1 VADVPNLV
9 HEIAIYVARN
19 SYQDDG
25 VKRLAGIAFVAACA
39 YHGGTFSDIHG
50 SFDGQ
55 QQTIGCV
62 DISVAKSDDPSGEG
76 PVITYAFGNRCRYA
90 VPLDFTAIH
99 VRGRT
104 ADGAT
109 HDLVAFDPR
118 HEIQPLSID
127 ALITGRE
134 NIEYVA
140 HDRMV
145 EVCVD
150 LSGITNAPAQAP
162 WVCP

>member
-1 VADVPNLV
+1 MVVGC
-9 HEIAIYVARN
+9 
-19 SYQDDG
+19 S
-25 VKRLAGIAFVAACA
+25 
-39 YHGGTFSDIHG
+39 YHGDAFSDIHG

-55 QQTIGCV
+55 RQTIGCV
-62 DISVAKSDDPSGEG
+62 DIAIDKSDDPSNEG
-76 PVITYAFGNRCRYA
+76 PVVSYAFGNRCRYA
-90 VPLDFTAIH
+90 VPLDFTAVH
-99 VRGRT
+99 VVGRT

-109 HDLVAFDPR
+109 HELVAFDPH

-140 HDRMV
+140 PEPIV

-150 LSGITNAPAQAP
+150 LSGITNAPVQTP
-162 WVCP
+162 WVCR

>member
-1 VADVPNLV
+1 MT
-9 HEIAIYVARN
+9 IYVAGN
-19 SYQDDG
+19 SYQDAV
-25 VKRLAGIAFVAACA
+25 VKLVGIALVAGCA
-39 YHGGTFSDIHG
+39 YHGGAFSDIHG
-50 SFDGQ
+50 TFEGPR
-55 QQTIGCV
+55 QTIGCV
-62 DISVAKSDDPSGEG
+62 DIAVAKTEEPTG
-76 PVITYAFGNRCRYA
+76 PVIAYAFGNRCRYP
-90 VPLDFTAIH
+90 VPLDLAAIR

-109 HDLVAFDPR
+109 RELVAFDPN
-118 HEIQPLSID
+118 HEIRPLAID

-140 HDRMV
+140 HEPLT

-150 LSGITNAPAQAP
+150 LSGVTNAAPQTP

>member
-1 VADVPNLV
+1 L
-9 HEIAIYVARN
+9 
-19 SYQDDG
+19 
-25 VKRLAGIAFVAACA
+25 KRLVGIAFVAGCA
-39 YHGGTFSDIHG
+39 YHGGAFSDIHG

-55 QQTIGCV
+55 RQTIGCV
-62 DISVAKSDDPSGEG
+62 DIAVAKSDDASGEG
-76 PVITYAFGNRCRYA
+76 PVVSYAFGNRCRYPVA
-90 VPLDFTAIH
+90 LDFTAIH

-104 ADGAT
+104 ADGAI
-109 HDLVAFDPR
+109 HELVAFDPQ

-140 HDRMV
+140 REPMV

-150 LSGITNAPAQAP
+150 LSGITNAPVQTP
-162 WVCP
+162 VVCQ